1 MLPELAR
8 HFDGVDTGG
17 LPPCSL
23 VTGSMNGAV
32 VRAAKRYS
40 EFVADPAAER
50 PRLHGSK
57 MMGVRWLAAADE
69 ACLLSDIAQMLPA
82 AIPTRGSNRED
93 TLVDASGLLASS
105 PRSLRLILRGHLGDH
120 SSLTCGNVVYNGR

>member
-8 HFDGVDTGG
+8 HFDGVDTGS

-40 EFVADPAAER
+40 EFVAGPAAER
-50 PRLHGSK
+50 PRLHVSK

-69 ACLLSDIAQMLPA
+69 ACLLSDVA
-82 AIPTRGSNRED
+82 
-93 TLVDASGLLASS
+93 
-105 PRSLRLILRGHLGDH
+105 
-120 SSLTCGNVVYNGR
+120 

>member
-8 HFDGVDTGG
+8 HFDGVDTGS

-40 EFVADPAAER
+40 EFVARLAAER
-50 PRLHGSK
+50 PRLGVPK
-57 MMGVRWLAAADE
+57 VMRVRWLAAADE
-69 ACLLSDIAQMLPA
+69 AGLLSDVAQMLA
-82 AIPTRGSNRED
+82 VSVPTRCSNRQD
-93 TLVDASGLLASS
+93 ALVDASGLITSN
-105 PRSLRLILRGHLGDH
+105 PGSLRLIL
-120 SSLTCGNVVYNGR
+120 

>member
-8 HFDGVDTGG
+8 HFDGVDTGS

-40 EFVADPAAER
+40 EFVAGPAAER
-50 PRLHGSK
+50 PRLHVSK

-69 ACLLSDIAQMLPA
+69 ACLLSDIAQMLPV

-93 TLVDASGLLASS
+93 TLIDASVLIASGTG
-105 PRSLRLILRGHLGDH
+105 RLRLFVYRCRTL
-120 SSLTCGNVVYNGR
+120 SYGNLIYNA